1 MELEIITPD
10 RKVFKGTAE
19 SVQLP
24 GSDGYF
30 EILNSHAPL
39 IASLGSGTIKVKEM
53 DKSSLNFTVNGGI
66 VEVLNNQVIVLAEQI
81 TA

>member
-10 RKVFKGTAE
+10 KKVFSGTAE

-30 EILNSHAPL
+30 EVLNNHAPL
-39 IASLGSGTIKVKEM
+39 IAALGEGNIRVREM
-53 DKSSLNFTVNGGI
+53 DKSTKNFTVKGGI
-66 VEVLNNQVIVLAEQI
+66 VEVLSNHVVVLAEQI

>member
-10 RKVFKGTAE
+10 RKVFKGNAE

-30 EILNSHAPL
+30 EVLNNHAAL
-39 IASLGSGTIKVKEM
+39 IASLGSGTIKVREM
-53 DKSSLNFTVNGGI
+53 DKSSHSFTVNGGI

-81 TA
+81 TV